1 MPIRIP
7 DALPAAAQLESE
19 NIFVMTEYR
28 ALHQD
33 IRPLR
38 VLILNLMPTKI
49 VTETQLLRVIG
60 NTPLQVEVTFLR
72 TASHLSRNTVKR
84 GFIVLAC
91 GAAVSIVTAVIMPAI
106 GIEGAEIYFGILSC
120 LGCCMI
126 IGGLLQR
133 PLKKCPAGIGM
144 LICVLLFILT
154 YSVSAHSLLFG
165 LIKLPDS
172 LYKSNLLCP
181 LGFFGDD
188 FFSADYFPLLPW
200 LFMFLTG
207 AFIGRYAEA
216 GAFPE
221 ALYKSR
227 CKFLQKAGKNSL
239 WIYLLHQPALYAI
252 MYIISFIMLLAL

>member
-1 MPIRIP
+1 MKNGIRRIYFL
-7 DALPAAAQLESE
+7 DELRGFAIICMVFHHMFYDIGFVLKLDWGYR
-19 NIFVMTEYR
+19 IFDFLCYF
-28 ALHQD
+28 Q
-33 IRPLR
+33 PLFWG
-38 VLILNLMPTKI
+38 IFIITSGI
-49 VTETQLLRVIG
+49 C
-60 NTPLQVEVTFLR
+60 
-72 TASHLSRNTVKR
+72 SHLSRNTVKR

-154 YSVSAHSLLFG
+154 YSVSARSLLFG

-181 LGFFGDD
+181 LGFFGND

-207 AFIGRYAEA
+207 SFIGRYAEA

-221 ALYKSR
+221 ALYK
-227 CKFLQKAGKNSL
+227 KPLQ
-239 WIYLLHQPALYAI
+239 IPAKSGQKTAFDLPFCTSPRF
-252 MYIISFIMLLAL
+252 MR

>member
-1 MPIRIP
+1 MKNGIRRIYFL
-7 DALPAAAQLESE
+7 DELRGFAIICMVFHHMFYDIGFVLKLDWGYR
-19 NIFVMTEYR
+19 IFDFLCYF
-28 ALHQD
+28 Q
-33 IRPLR
+33 PLFWG
-38 VLILNLMPTKI
+38 IFIITSGI
-49 VTETQLLRVIG
+49 C
-60 NTPLQVEVTFLR
+60 
-72 TASHLSRNTVKR
+72 SHLSRNTVKR

-239 WIYLLHQPALYAI
+239 LIYLLHQPALYAI